1 MKMFHAFIALGLLTA
16 LMLILSVVS
25 YNLDRVPDGVALAM
39 LITSLTSFMLIW
51 AMLLVSSFSKNK
63 P

>member
-25 YNLDRVPDGVALAM
+25 YNLDRVPDGVALSL

-51 AMLLVSSFSKNK
+51 AMLLVSSYSKNK

>member
-25 YNLDRVPDGVALAM
+25 YNLDRVPDGVALSL

>member
-25 YNLDRVPDGVALAM
+25 YNLDRVPDGVALSM

-51 AMLLVSSFSKNK
+51 AMLLVSSYSKNK

>member
-25 YNLDRVPDGVALAM
+25 YNLNRVPDGVALSL

>member
-25 YNLDRVPDGVALAM
+25 YNLDRVPDGVALSM

-51 AMLLVSSFSKNK
+51 AMLLASSYSKNK

>member
-25 YNLDRVPDGVALAM
+25 YNLDRVPDGVALSM